1 MDKLVG
7 ESEFD
12 PMPEL
17 WNGNSPQTPS
27 GFGGFGTGWSQY
39 LTGGSGD
46 DSLIGDTGDDT
57 LDGGAGN
64 DFMAGGLGD
73 DVYIADSAGDI
84 VQELAD
90 EGTDEVR
97 TTLNAMTLG
106 DNLER
111 LVFSGSG
118 GFLGTGNAQDNLIA
132 ASWDDDTLAGGAG
145 SDTLIG
151 DHGNDILDGG
161 AGDDSMVGGTGND
174 IYFVVS
180 TGDIVVEQNFEG
192 TDEVRTTLNAMT
204 LGDNLER
211 LTFLGTG
218 DFQGSG
224 NASDNLIVGG
234 AGNDTLIGGGGF
246 DTLIGGD
253 GDDVLYIETSLY
265 YFTPTDAPVQGGTGF
280 DTVFVTGSGGAYID
294 LGDSSIE
301 QAFGGA
307 GNEWL
312 GGAGAATGLLIDGGG
327 GNDTLVGSAFNDT
340 LIGGDGTNSLTGGAG
355 DDLFFIGAADSI
367 GGGTGFDTAHVVGDG
382 DLTLDLGSASIERL
396 FSGGGNDNLNA
407 GAGAVQIDAGA
418 GSDALLG
425 SELNDTLNGGD
436 GDDRLFGRGGNDAL
450 IGGAGDD
457 DMLGGRGNDTL
468 AGGAGRDNMFGD
480 DGNDLLYVD
489 SATSGWLDGG
499 EGDDTVHARFSGGVT
514 LDLSFSIEH
523 FIGSAG
529 DDSVSAASS
538 YSAVDMDGGDGND
551 LLTGG
556 SGADTLAGGAGND
569 TLVGGTGDNWLQGGA
584 GADLFDFLTGD
595 GSVTL
600 ADFNAAEGDLIGLGV
615 FHSYT
620 VSANTLGE
628 AVLSI
633 SGFGASA
640 TVTLV
645 GVQSTDVSGSWFTT
659 V

>member
-7 ESEFD
+7 ESEFG
-12 PMPEL
+12 PMPEFR
-17 WNGNSPQTPS
+17 NGNPPQTPS
-27 GFGGFGTGWSQY
+27 GFGGFGSGWSQY

-46 DSLIGDTGDDT
+46 DSLIGDTGNDT
-57 LDGGAGN
+57 LDGGAGD
-64 DFMAGGLGD
+64 DFVAGGLGD
-73 DVYIADSAGDI
+73 DVYIVDSAGDI

-111 LVFSGSG
+111 LAFSGSG
-118 GFLGTGNAQDNLIA
+118 GFQGTGNAQDNLIA
-132 ASWDDDTLAGGAG
+132 ASWYDDTLAGGAG

-151 DHGNDILDGG
+151 EGGNDILDGG

-174 IYFVVS
+174 IYFVES
-180 TGDIVVEQNFEG
+180 TGDIVLEQNFEG
-192 TDEVRTTLNAMT
+192 TDEIRTTLNAMT
-204 LGDNLER
+204 LGDNVER

-218 DFQGSG
+218 DFHATG
-224 NASDNLIVGG
+224 NAWDNRIVGG
-234 AGNDTLIGGGGF
+234 TGNDTLIGGGGF

-253 GDDVLYIETSLY
+253 GDDVLYIESSHY
-265 YFTPTDAPVQGGTGF
+265 YFTPTDAPVQGGAGF
-280 DTVFVTGSGGAYID
+280 DTVFVTGSGGAQIN
-294 LGDSSIE
+294 LADSSIE

-307 GNEWL
+307 GNESL
-312 GGAGAATGLLIDGGG
+312 DGAGAATGLLIDGGG
-327 GNDTLVGSAFNDT
+327 GDDTLVGSAFNDT
-340 LIGGDGTNSLTGGAG
+340 LIGGDGANSLTGGAG
-355 DDLFFIGAADSI
+355 EDLFFIGAADSI
-367 GGGTGFDTAHVVGDG
+367 GGGTGFDTVYVLDDG
-382 DLTLDLGSASIERL
+382 NLTLDLGYAGVERL
-396 FSGGGNDNLNA
+396 FSGGGDDNLYA
-407 GAGAVQIDAGA
+407 GGTAVEIDAGG

-425 SELNDTLNGGD
+425 SEFNDTLNGGD

-450 IGGAGDD
+450 IGGSGND
-457 DMLGGRGNDTL
+457 DMFGGRGDDTL
-468 AGGAGRDNMFGD
+468 AGGSGIDNMFGE

-499 EGDDTVHARFSGGVT
+499 QGDDTVHVRYTGGVT
-514 LDLSFSIEH
+514 LNISSSIEH
-523 FIGSAG
+523 FIGGDG
-529 DDSVSAASS
+529 DDSVTAAGT
-538 YSAVDMDGGDGND
+538 YGAVGMAGGDGND

-556 SGADTLAGGAGND
+556 FGADTLSGGAGDD
-569 TLVGGTGDNWLQGGA
+569 TLVGGSGDNWLQGGA
-584 GADLFDFLTGD
+584 GADLFDFSVGD

-600 ADFNAAEGDLIGLGV
+600 ADFNAAEGDLIGLGAYQ
-615 FHSYT
+615 SYT

-628 AVLSI
+628 AVLSL

-640 TVTLV
+640 TVTLT